1 MMVMNADLRELAF
14 NRAPLGQIRQAAI
27 ATGMRTLLGDGKL
40 KVLDGLTTIDEVARL
55 AQVEGIVDE
64 LATEDI
70 AA

>member
-1 MMVMNADLRELAF
+1 MVMNADLRELAF